1 MNRQNRVGCTQLRAL
16 VNHLLRAALDLG
28 VAALHRIKVELSGI
42 GTRGHGAG
50 STAAHAD
57 AHTGATQLNQQ
68 SASRKQDFFCQGS
81 VNGAQAACDHDG
93 LVVTPA
99 LAVHGLLVLAKVTRQ
114 VGPAEFIVEG
124 GAAQRAVGHDLQRA
138 GDVAWLA
145 ECIVKQPRDR
155 ETCQAGLGLGAAA
168 GSALIPNFTAGARRG
183 AGKR

>member
-1 MNRQNRVGCTQLRAL
+1 MAFVAPDFFRAQAAFFQRHGAQVKTGTTAGVVHQLGKGVGQTARAHIVNRQNRVGSTQLRAL

-28 VAALHRIKVELSGI
+28 VAALNRIKIKLCRV

-57 AHTGATQLNQQ
+57 AHAGATQLNQQ

-124 GAAQRAVGHDLQRA
+124 GAAQRAVGHDL
-138 GDVAWLA
+138 
-145 ECIVKQPRDR
+145 
-155 ETCQAGLGLGAAA
+155 
-168 GSALIPNFTAGARRG
+168 
-183 AGKR
+183 